1 MKRLTRK
8 YCSRVKGNRVKC
20 LSDLVTVGEQ
30 RSAIMSLPKA
40 GRPRRAS
47 EARAG
52 KPAVC
57 STGTLFR
64 TTRYWSYTIKAGFH
78 SYALVC
84 YTLFPRRKE
93 SFFNACT
100 NGTQTGTRTGTQIG
114 TGKKER
120 KYNYEHQKNFGG
132 NCGCCAYSL
141 HGSLRSGF
149 HKRGRN
155 HNHSRSCNA

>member
-1 MKRLTRK
+1 MERLTRK
-8 YCSRVKGNRVKC
+8 YCSRVKGNWVKC

-78 SYALVC
+78 SHALVC
-84 YTLFPRRKE
+84 YALFPQRKE

-100 NGTQTGTRTGTQIG
+100 DGTQTGT
-114 TGKKER
+114 
-120 KYNYEHQKNFGG
+120 
-132 NCGCCAYSL
+132 
-141 HGSLRSGF
+141 
-149 HKRGRN
+149 
-155 HNHSRSCNA
+155 